1 MKKEK
6 YTAAWYREQMNLSE
20 KQLNQENYQYFD
32 DLRGYLSLAGLVH
45 DEAKL
50 NQVLFGM
57 QQDLLDAQKNG
68 IRATE
73 LFGNQPK
80 QMADEILQE
89 LPPIKW
95 RNRLQLYSLVTLII
109 WTIQFFSAYP
119 HDGALSVNL
128 SGYLLSA
135 ILANA
140 FVYLIFKL
148 VSWQIYRSKKINVLI
163 GLLTGLLI
171 IVGGVLFF
179 YFEQYSLFN
188 WKIELSFLPD
198 LIISAAIILIAI
210 FWGRKSVELYPAIFM
225 IFILGTNQLLSLFL
239 QQKSPELAAVSE
251 PWQNGILI
259 FCFLLFISSNF
270 RMLKKISQSKKS

>member
-1 MKKEK
+1 MRTEK

-80 QMADEILQE
+80 QMADELLKN

-95 RNRLQLYSLVTLII
+95 HDRLRLYLLITMII
-109 WTIQFFSAYP
+109 WAIQYLSVYP
-119 HDGALSVNL
+119 HHGSLSLNL
-128 SGYLLSA
+128 INYLLSA

-140 FVYLIFKL
+140 FIYLIFKL
-148 VSWQIYRSKKINVLI
+148 IRQQFYQSKKITVLLAI
-163 GLLTGLLI
+163 GTSLLVIFTGI
-171 IVGGVLFF
+171 LFF
-179 YFEQYSLFN
+179 YLTQHPLNN
-188 WKIELSFLPD
+188 WKVELSFLPGL
-198 LIISAAIILIAI
+198 LIFAAIILIAI
-210 FWGRKSVELYPAIFM
+210 FLGHKSVEAYPTIFM
-225 IFILGTNQLLSLFL
+225 AFILGVNQLVSLFL
-239 QQKSPELAAVSE
+239 QQKNSDLAAAIQ
-251 PWQNGILI
+251 PWQDGILV

-270 RMLKKISQSKKS
+270 WMLKKIS